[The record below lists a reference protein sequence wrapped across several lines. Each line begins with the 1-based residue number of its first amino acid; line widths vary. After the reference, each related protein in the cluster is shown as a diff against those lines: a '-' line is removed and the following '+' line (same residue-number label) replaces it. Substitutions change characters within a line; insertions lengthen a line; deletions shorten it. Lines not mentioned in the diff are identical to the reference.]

1 MSSTS
6 ERESKKRKSLGGT
19 SATVGKEEEPGTLA
33 APVYE
38 TLLKTLKETE
48 KKLNEQ
54 GKELAEAYN
63 YIESLEKE
71 VKTLKASSV
80 EDDTEEQSD
89 EDDPVLDTWTTKFL
103 LLRAYRIREGHCRV
117 PYSNATLGNWVNDQK
132 RFYKNVKTGK
142 KGGRI
147 SKERI
152 DMLDAIGF
160 SWGKSFPDPIS
171 WETGLAELTKC
182 HAAMGNCNVPISQ
195 SNPSQIGKWVSAQ
208 RTEYRR
214 LKKGKDSLLTLDQVA
229 KLNEIGFNW
238 KGPRLS

>member
-132 RFYKNVKTGK
+132 RFYKNVKT
-142 KGGRI
+142 
-147 SKERI
+147 
-152 DMLDAIGF
+152 
-160 SWGKSFPDPIS
+160 
-171 WETGLAELTKC
+171 
-182 HAAMGNCNVPISQ
+182 ISQ